1 MKFIFP
7 TILSIISLIF
17 SYNLNDEIPNTNYIV
32 FSNEQIKVSEGTA
45 LVSGTT
51 VVIEKPGK
59 YLVTGESEEGNIV
72 IKSNSV
78 KLYLQHLQLS
88 SRKTAPIIVTNNL
101 KDVKIINVQNTI
113 LNDYENPDTT
123 DGECA
128 VIKIKKNSIV
138 HFQNYETFQLYGECK
153 NVIRGVSNVS
163 LIFEKS
169 DEGEYIIN
177 TNKTAISTDG
187 YLQFNGGMFTIYS
200 DYGDA
205 IKCSP
210 DDWDTFSLGKI
221 LIKDGIF
228 KIRCY
233 GDAITAKYNITILN
247 GQFDIKTQ
255 DGYDSDKYDENESSK
270 GFKVTN
276 DSKTSELKI
285 YSGKFHLNTA
295 DDAFR
300 SNRDLT
306 ILTGDYTIYSRDDGI
321 CAKYTLTLGKKYAP
335 NDDLKINILYSFEA
349 LEGMK
354 MVIYSGKIIVTSDDD
369 GINASGVIKKTETPR
384 NRSRGWNGQIPNFD
398 GGNGQWPNGGNGQWP
413 NGGNGQWPNGGNG
426 QWPNGGNGQWP
437 NGGNGQWPNGGNGQ
451 WPNGGNGQWPNGGN
465 GQWPN
470 FNFSG
475 RDFDWRNFDDSS
487 WRNRTNENGAK
498 RRGGTPGNS
507 SYTISIFGG
516 EIYVYSESDGID
528 TNGNIYIHG
537 GSLSIFSKGFGSDAA
552 IDHNGNFTLFNAEIL
567 GVGSVGYESVHEYIN
582 KGNLMYGVYIGA
594 ITENKIIQIRNEKN
608 EVVKE
613 GYINKDVDYIFY
625 CSPEIN
631 ENYKFILIDEVA
643 NTVTALNVTFAYPE
657 KGEDDQDERYD
668 PNEEKKNENMN
679 NEGDKNSDENKNE
692 EDNNNNLDNPNTNNF
707 SRILKISILYI
718 AIYLLF

>member
-1 MKFIFP
+1 M
-7 TILSIISLIF
+7 
-17 SYNLNDEIPNTNYIV
+17 
-32 FSNEQIKVSEGTA
+32 
-45 LVSGTT
+45 
-51 VVIEKPGK
+51 
-59 YLVTGESEEGNIV
+59 
-72 IKSNSV
+72 
-78 KLYLQHLQLS
+78 LS

-101 KDVKIINVQNTI
+101 KDIKIINVQNTI
-113 LNDYENPDTT
+113 LNDYEDPDTT

-153 NVIRGVSNVS
+153 NIIRGVSNVS

-210 DDWDTFSLGKI
+210 DDWDTVSLGKI

-255 DGYDSDKYDENESSK
+255 DGYNSDKYDENESSK

-285 YSGKFHLNTA
+285 YSGKFYLNTA

-300 SNRDLT
+300 SNRNIT
-306 ILTGDYTIYSRDDGI
+306 ILSGDYTIYSRDDGI

-335 NDDLKINILYSFEA
+335 NDNLKINILYSFEA

-354 MVIYSGKIIVTSDDD
+354 IVIYSGKIIATSDDD

-384 NRSRGWNGQIPNFD
+384 NRSRGWNNGQFPNFD
-398 GGNGQWPNGGNGQWP
+398 GGNGQQ
-413 NGGNGQWPNGGNG
+413 
-426 QWPNGGNGQWP
+426 PNGGNGQWP

-475 RDFDWRNFDDSS
+475 RDFDWRDFE
-487 WRNRTNENGAK
+487 RNRTNENGVK

-528 TNGNIYIHG
+528 TNGNVYIHG

-552 IDHNGNFTLFNAEIL
+552 IDHNGNFTFFNAELL

-582 KGNLMYGVYIGA
+582 KGNLMYGVYIGP
-594 ITENKIIQIRNEKN
+594 ISENKIIQIRNEKN
-608 EVVKE
+608 EVIKE
-613 GYINKDVDYIFY
+613 GYISKDVDYIFY
-625 CSPEIN
+625 SSPEVN

-643 NTVTALNVTFAYPE
+643 NTITALNVTFAYPE
-657 KGEDDQDERYD
+657 KGDDDQDERYD
-668 PNEEKKNENMN
+668 PNEEENNENMN
-679 NEGDKNSDENKNE
+679 NERDNNSDKNEKE
-692 EDNNNNLDNPNTNNF
+692 EDNSNNLDNNNTNNF
-707 SRILKISILYI
+707 SRNLKVSILYI

>member
-1 MKFIFP
+1 MKFIFA

-113 LNDYENPDTT
+113 LNDYEDPDTT

-187 YLQFNGGMFTIYS
+187 YLQFNGGMYTIYS

-321 CAKYTLTLGKKYAP
+321 CAKYTLTLGEKYAP

-398 GGNGQWPNGGNGQWP
+398 
-413 NGGNGQWPNGGNG
+413 
-426 QWPNGGNGQWP
+426 
-437 NGGNGQWPNGGNGQ
+437 GGNGQ

-643 NTVTALNVTFAYPE
+643 NTVTALNVTFACPE
-657 KGEDDQDERYD
+657 EGEDDQDERYD
-668 PNEEKKNENMN
+668 PNEEKNNKNMN
-679 NEGDKNSDENKNE
+679 NEGDNNSDENKNE
-692 EDNNNNLDNPNTNNF
+692 EDNNNNLDNPNTNSF
-707 SRILKISILYI
+707 SRSLKVSLLYI

>member
-1 MKFIFP
+1 MFIFAS
-7 TILSIISLIF
+7 ILSVISLIF
-17 SYNLNDEIPNTNYIV
+17 SYNLNDEIANTNYIV
-32 FSNEQIKVSEGTA
+32 FSNDRIKVSEGTA
-45 LVSGTT
+45 LISGTT
-51 VVIEKPGK
+51 VIIEKPGK

-78 KLYLQHLQLS
+78 NLYLQHLMLS
-88 SRKTAPIIVTNNL
+88 SKKTAPIIITNNL
-101 KDVKIINVQNTI
+101 KDIKIINVQNTI
-113 LNDYENPDTT
+113 LNDYEDPDKT

-153 NVIRGVSNVS
+153 NIIRGVSNVS

-169 DEGEYIIN
+169 DEGEYIIY

-187 YLQFNGGMFTIYS
+187 YLQFNGGMFTIFS

-210 DDWDTFSLGKI
+210 DDWDTTSLGKI
-221 LIKDGIF
+221 LIKDGTF

-255 DGYDSDKYDENESSK
+255 DGFDSEKYDENESSK

-276 DSKTSELKI
+276 DSVSSELKI
-285 YSGKFHLNTA
+285 YSGKFYLNTA

-306 ILTGDYTIYSRDDGI
+306 ILEGDYTIYSRDDGI
-321 CAKYTLTLGKKYAP
+321 CAKYLLTLGKKYAP
-335 NDDLKINILYSFEA
+335 NDNLKINILYSFEA

-354 MVIYSGKIIVTSDDD
+354 MVIYSGKIIATSDDD
-369 GINASGVIKKTETPR
+369 GINASGVVKKTETPR
-384 NRSRGWNGQIPNFD
+384 NRSRGWNNGNGQWPNFD
-398 GGNGQWPNGGNGQWP
+398 WGNGQFPNFNNSGRNGQWPNGGNGQWP
-413 NGGNGQWPNGGNG
+413 NGGNGQWPNGRNG
-426 QWPNGGNGQWP
+426 TWPNGRNGTWPNGGNGQWP
-437 NGGNGQWPNGGNGQ
+437 NGGNGQWP
-451 WPNGGNGQWPNGGN
+451 
-465 GQWPN
+465 
-470 FNFSG
+470 G
-475 RDFDWRNFDDSS
+475 RDFDWRNYSDSS
-487 WRNRTNENGAK
+487 WRNRSNENGEK

-528 TNGNIYIHG
+528 TNGNVFIHG
-537 GSLSIFSKGFGSDAA
+537 GSLSIFSKGFGSDAP
-552 IDHNGNFTLFNAEIL
+552 IDHNGNFTLFNAELL
-567 GVGSVGYESVHEYIN
+567 GVGSEGFESVHEYIN
-582 KGNLMYGVYIGA
+582 KGNLMYGVYIGP
-594 ITENKIIQIRNEKN
+594 ISENKILQIRNEKN

-613 GYINKDVDYIFY
+613 GYINKDIDYIFY
-625 CSPEIN
+625 CSQEIN
-631 ENYKFILIDEVA
+631 ENYKFILIDEFE
-643 NTVTALNVTFAYPE
+643 NTITSLNVTFAYPE
-657 KGEDDQDERYD
+657 SGEDDQDERYD
-668 PNEEKKNENMN
+668 PDEEKNYENRKNEGEN
-679 NEGDKNSDENKNE
+679 NNGENKKE
-692 EDNNNNLDNPNTNNF
+692 EDNNNNLDNANKENYSLSLQF
-707 SRILKISILYI
+707 SLLYI